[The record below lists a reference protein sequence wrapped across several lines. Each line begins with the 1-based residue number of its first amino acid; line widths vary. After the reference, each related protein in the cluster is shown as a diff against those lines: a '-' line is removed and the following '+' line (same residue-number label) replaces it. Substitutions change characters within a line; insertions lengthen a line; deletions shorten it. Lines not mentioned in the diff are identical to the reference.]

1 MRNRFTGLVLVA
13 VLAIVASACNS
24 AGSPTPTGLKV
35 GMVTDVGGLNDK
47 SFNEASWAGTQDGAT
62 KAGGTA
68 QNIVT
73 KTPADYATNI
83 QTFIDQ
89 KYDVI
94 VTVGFALGD
103 ATLKAAQANPT
114 IKFVGVDQFI
124 CVPKD
129 ATDKTC
135 AGTIPTNY
143 QGLVFVEAQA
153 GYLVGI
159 VAGTLT
165 KSGVVGAVGGI
176 NTVPPVV
183 SYIKGFENGVHS
195 VNASAKVLEQYVDTD
210 ITKAFNEADKG
221 KSIAEQMIGQKAD
234 WLFQVAG
241 GSGVGVLQAA
251 CAHPNTFGIG
261 VDVDQAPAFPDLKC
275 VVTSAE
281 KHLATAVSSAIV
293 RVFNKTDV
301 GSNITNDAKSNPVGV
316 GISDFHDLKS
326 MMTPALQS
334 KIDAA
339 LAGLKDGSVDPCKP
353 VACDKP

>member
-1 MRNRFTGLVLVA
+1 MRRRFIGLSLLA
-13 VLAIVASACNS
+13 VLALVASACGTG
-24 AGSPTPTGLKV
+24 GSPAPKALKIGL
-35 GMVTDVGGLNDK
+35 VTDVGGLNDK

-62 KAGGTA
+62 KVSGTA

-73 KTPADYATNI
+73 KAPADYAANI
-83 QTFIDQ
+83 QTFVDQ

-103 ATLKAAQANPT
+103 ATLKAATANPT
-114 IKFVGVDQFI
+114 VKFIGVDQFI

-129 ATDKTC
+129 AADKTC
-135 AGTIPTNY
+135 AGTIPANY
-143 QGLVFVEAQA
+143 QGVIFVEAQA

-165 KSGVVGAVGGI
+165 KSNVVGAVGGI
-176 NTVPPVV
+176 NTIPPVV
-183 SYIKGFENGVHS
+183 SYIRGFQNGVAS
-195 VNASAKVLEQYVDTD
+195 VNATAKVLIQYADTD
-210 ITKAFNEADKG
+210 ITKAFNEPDKG

-241 GSGVGVLQAA
+241 GTGVGVLQAA
-251 CAHPNTFGIG
+251 CAATGVYGIG

-281 KHLATAVSSAIV
+281 KHLALAISAAIV
-293 RVFNKTDV
+293 RISKGTDK
-301 GSNITNDAKSNPVGV
+301 GGNIVNDAKSDPVGV

-326 MMTPALQS
+326 MMTPALQAA
-334 KIDAA
+334 IDKA
-339 LAGLKDGSVDPCKP
+339 LAGLKDGSLDPCKP
-353 VACDKP
+353 NACTP

>member
-1 MRNRFTGLVLVA
+1 MRRRSIGLSLLA
-13 VLAIVASACNS
+13 VLALVASACG
-24 AGSPTPTGLKV
+24 AGGSPAPKALKV
-35 GMVTDVGGLNDK
+35 GLVTDVGGLNDK
-47 SFNEASWAGTQDGAT
+47 SFNEASWNGTQDGAT

-73 KTPADYATNI
+73 KAPADYAANI

-103 ATLKAAQANPT
+103 ATLKAAQANPNT
-114 IKFVGVDQFI
+114 KFIGVDQFI

-129 ATDKTC
+129 ETDKTC
-135 AGTIPTNY
+135 AGAAPANY
-143 QGLVFVEAQA
+143 QGVIFVEAQA

-165 KSGVVGAVGGI
+165 KSNVVGAVGGI
-176 NTVPPVV
+176 NTIPPVV
-183 SYIKGFENGVHS
+183 SYIRGFENGVHS
-195 VNASAKVLEQYVDTD
+195 VNANAQVLIQYADTD
-210 ITKAFNEADKG
+210 ITKAFNEPDKG

-241 GSGVGVLQAA
+241 GTGVGVLQAA
-251 CAHPNTFGIG
+251 CAAQGVYGIG
-261 VDVDQAPAFPDLKC
+261 VDVDQAPAFPDLHC
-275 VVTSAE
+275 IVTSAE
-281 KHLATAVSSAIV
+281 KHLALAVSAAIV
-293 RVFNKTDV
+293 RISKGTDK
-301 GSNITNDAKSNPVGV
+301 GGNIVNDAKSDPVGV

-326 MMTPALQS
+326 MMTTDLQA

-339 LAGLKDGSVDPCKP
+339 LAGLKDGSLDPCKP
-353 VACDKP
+353 QACTP